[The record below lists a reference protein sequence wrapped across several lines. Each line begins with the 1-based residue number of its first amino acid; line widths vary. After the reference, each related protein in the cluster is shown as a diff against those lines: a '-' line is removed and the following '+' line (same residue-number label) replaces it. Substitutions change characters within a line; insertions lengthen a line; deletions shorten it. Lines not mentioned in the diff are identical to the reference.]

1 VSRKDDKR
9 VDARGKLLE
18 EPFRVQL
25 TRDKALVYWQ
35 GRIVRTLTGA
45 HAEVVRAAIRAGD
58 EGALQLLLARLTGN
72 FKRGNER

>member
-1 VSRKDDKR
+1 MG
-9 VDARGKLLE
+9 VDERGKLLE

-35 GRIVRTLTGA
+35 GLIVRTLTGR
-45 HAEVVRAAIRAGD
+45 HADAVREAVRAGD
-58 EGALQLLLARLTGN
+58 DGALQLLLARLTGN